1 MGWKL
6 KYWLDDLRGQGDYRR
21 YGEKE
26 RRKNRI
32 AGQLFCLAVGLA
44 ATYYLVWCVLHTQW
58 RYWYTAVPFLVTE
71 FMFFILFL
79 LWADIL
85 WNKRY
90 HRPEGPL
97 LEKKNFSVDI
107 FIPVCG
113 ESLEIIR
120 ETMAAAVSIIYDRKK
135 IFVLDD
141 GDDDNVRQLSEKFN
155 VRYIRRPVHDD
166 RKAGNLNYALKRSS
180 GDLIL
185 IIDAD
190 HVARPEI
197 ISRIIGYFTLEK
209 IAFVQ
214 TNQHFKLPPGD
225 PWSNADEVFYNVMQ
239 PGKDYDNAAIS
250 CGSGVM
256 YRRTALESIGGF
268 CTWNLVED
276 LTSSMLLH
284 SRGWRSVF
292 HNQGYTRGTA
302 PREVISHARQRR
314 QWAVDSLRLFY
325 WDNPFFKKGL
335 TFYQR
340 LQYFQFGYHYL
351 VFGIFLP
358 IFFMLPIW
366 ALFTH
371 NFMLETPLWRYILV
385 RLPYFVCYMLANKIT
400 TDRLHS
406 FKVFQ
411 AQAGLF
417 AVYWQA
423 NLIALFSKNR
433 IPRYTVTNKNPGRPR
448 IWSRISKCLP
458 HIILV
463 LFSAAAGV
471 YGLMTI
477 KNDIWFLLVNLFWAS
492 WTILILWR
500 FIVLSLWPQLLV
512 K

>member
-1 MGWKL
+1 MGRKI
-6 KYWLDDLRGQGDYRR
+6 KYWIDDLRGRIDYRR

-26 RRKNRI
+26 RRKSRI
-32 AGQLFCLAVGLA
+32 SGQIFFIAVGFA
-44 ATYYLVWCVLHTQW
+44 ATFYLSWCVLNTQW
-58 RYWYTAVPFLVTE
+58 RYWYAAVPFLVTE
-71 FMFFILFL
+71 VMFFILFL
-79 LWADIL
+79 LWANIL

-113 ESLEIIR
+113 EPIEIISD
-120 ETMAAAVSIIYDRKK
+120 TLAAAVDIDYQRKK

-141 GDDDNVRQLSEKFN
+141 GNDDGVEALCRQFQVHYLC
-155 VRYIRRPVHDD
+155 RPVHDN
-166 RKAGNLNYALKRSS
+166 RKAGNLNYALKLSS
-180 GDLIL
+180 GELVL

-190 HVARPEI
+190 HEARPEI
-197 ISRIIGYFTLEK
+197 ISRIIGYFSLDK

-214 TNQHFKLPPGD
+214 TNQQFKLPPGD
-225 PWSNADEVFYNVMQ
+225 PWGNADKVFYNVMQ

-256 YRRTALESIGGF
+256 YRRSALKSIGGF

-276 LTSSMLLH
+276 LTTSMLLH
-284 SRGWRSVF
+284 SKGWRSVY
-292 HNQGYTRGTA
+292 HSQGYTRGTA
-302 PREVISHARQRR
+302 PQEIISHVKQRR

-335 TFYQR
+335 NFYQR

-358 IFFMLPIW
+358 IFFILPIW

-371 NFMLETPLWRYILV
+371 NFMLETPVWRYCLV
-385 RLPYFVCYMLANKIT
+385 RLPYFLLYMMSNKIT

-417 AVYWQA
+417 AVYCQA
-423 NLIALFSKNR
+423 NFAALFSKNR
-433 IPRYTVTNKNPGRPR
+433 VPCYTVTNKTPRPR
-448 IWSRISKCLP
+448 GIWSRIYRCLP

-463 LFSAAAGV
+463 LLSVVAGV

-477 KNDIWFLLVNLFWAS
+477 KHDTWFLLVNLFWVS
-492 WTILILWR
+492 WTVMILWR
-500 FIVLSLWPQLLV
+500 FIVLSIRPELLA